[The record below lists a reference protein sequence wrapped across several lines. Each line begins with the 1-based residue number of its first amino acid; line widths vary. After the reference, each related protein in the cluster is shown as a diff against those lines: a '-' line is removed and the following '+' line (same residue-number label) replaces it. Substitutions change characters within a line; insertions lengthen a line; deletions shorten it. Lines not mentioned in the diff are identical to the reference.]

1 MAIRSYVETSFCQ
14 AAVLVVLGGLSAVIV
29 NGLRPAGLPWIGD
42 WLPAVV
48 TSIQLNDYD
57 IVSREKIRSLKE
69 TDSLFF
75 IDPRD
80 TQVAL
85 SFSLPG
91 SLNVPPDEVPAM
103 LPEIRALADAGMEIV
118 IFCDGAYCSRGSEL
132 ARVLTENDF
141 RKFRLFREERTGNP
155 NGS

>member
-1 MAIRSYVETSFCQ
+1 MAIRSYVKTSFYK
-14 AAVLVVLGGLSAVIV
+14 AAVLVVLGVLSAVIV
-29 NGLRPAGLPWIGD
+29 NGLRPDGLPWLGD
-42 WLPAVV
+42 WAPAFVA
-48 TSIQLNDYD
+48 SIQLKGYD
-57 IVSREKIRSLKE
+57 IITPEKIRFLKE
-69 TDSLFF
+69 TDSLVL

-80 TQVAL
+80 PQVAL